1 MARLNPQQQ
10 RPPLL
15 LLPGMMC
22 DARMFAPQI
31 AALSAGRSLMVP
43 DLSGE
48 ESISALAGK
57 VLNEAPP
64 RFALAGL
71 SMGGIVAMEILAQQP
86 ERVAGIALMNTNPRA
101 ELPEVRAGR
110 GPQIEAAR
118 EGKMLALM
126 EERMFPLYSVG
137 GNPSISDIARDMA
150 KSLGPEVFIR
160 QSLALRDREDR
171 SDVLQQSHIP
181 TLILGGHNDQLCPP
195 ERHEFM
201 ASLMPHARLMILEE
215 TAHLSTLERPQE
227 TSTALSE
234 WLDTLND

>member
-1 MARLNPQQQ
+1 MARLNPPW
-10 RPPLL
+10 RHPLL
-15 LLPGMMC
+15 MLPGMMC

-43 DLSGE
+43 DLSGA
-48 ESISALAGK
+48 ESITALASK
-57 VLNEAPP
+57 VLDEAPP

-86 ERVAGIALMNTNPRA
+86 ERVAGMALMNTNPSA

-118 EGKMLALM
+118 QGQMLALM

-137 GNPSISDIARDMA
+137 DNASISNVARDMA
-150 KSLGPEVFIR
+150 NSLGPEVFIR

-171 SDVLQQSHIP
+171 CDVLQQSQLP
-181 TLILGGHNDQLCPP
+181 TLIIGGHSDQLCPP
-195 ERHEFM
+195 ERHELM
-201 ASLMPHARLMILEE
+201 ASLMPHAKLVMLAE
-215 TAHLSTLERPQE
+215 TAHLSTLERPVE
-227 TSTALSE
+227 TSAALNE

>member
-1 MARLNPQQQ
+1 MARLNPP
-10 RPPLL
+10 RRHPLL
-15 LLPGMMC
+15 MLPGMMC

-31 AALSAGRSLMVP
+31 AKLSAGRSLMVP
-43 DLSGE
+43 DLSGA
-48 ESISALAGK
+48 ESIAALASK
-57 VLNEAPP
+57 VLDEAPP

-86 ERVAGIALMNTNPRA
+86 ERVAGMALMNTNPRA

-118 EGKMLALM
+118 QGQMLALM

-137 GNPSISDIARDMA
+137 GNPSISDITRAMA
-150 KSLGPEVFIR
+150 NSLGPEVFIR

-171 SDVLQQSHIP
+171 CDVLQQNQLP

-201 ASLMPHARLMILEE
+201 ASLMPHAKLVMLAD
-215 TAHLSTLERPQE
+215 TAHLSTLERPAE
-227 TSTALSE
+227 TSAALTE
-234 WLDTLND
+234 WLDTLHD

>member
-1 MARLNPQQQ
+1 
-10 RPPLL
+10 
-15 LLPGMMC
+15 MC
-22 DARMFAPQI
+22 DARMFGPQM

-43 DLSGE
+43 DLGGE
-48 ESISALAGK
+48 ESIAALASK
-57 VLNEAPP
+57 VLDEAPP

-86 ERVAGIALMNTNPRA
+86 ERVAGMALMNTNPRA

-118 EGKMLALM
+118 QGQMLGLM
-126 EERMFPLYSVG
+126 EEHMFPLYSVG
-137 GNPSISDIARDMA
+137 DNSAISDIARDMA
-150 KSLGPEVFIR
+150 NSLGAEVFIR

-171 SDVLQQSHIP
+171 CDVLQQSHIP

-201 ASLMPHARLMILEE
+201 ASLMPHAKLVMLAE
-215 TAHLSTLERPQE
+215 TAHLSTLERPVE
-227 TSTALSE
+227 TSAALNE
-234 WLDTLND
+234 WLDTLHD